1 MVIDRQHPLNMEA
14 LYAHHI
20 QSLIV
25 EGGRKTLESFLA
37 QGLWDEIRVET
48 NTRLT
53 VSGGTRAPQLPADAE
68 VVAQH
73 DYDGNVII
81 SYRNR
86 LVPRPISESPI

>member
-1 MVIDRQHPLNMEA
+1 
-14 LYAHHI
+14 
-20 QSLIV
+20 
-25 EGGRKTLESFLA
+25 
-37 QGLWDEIRVET
+37 VET

-53 VSGGTRAPQLPADAE
+53 VSGGTRAPQLPSDAE